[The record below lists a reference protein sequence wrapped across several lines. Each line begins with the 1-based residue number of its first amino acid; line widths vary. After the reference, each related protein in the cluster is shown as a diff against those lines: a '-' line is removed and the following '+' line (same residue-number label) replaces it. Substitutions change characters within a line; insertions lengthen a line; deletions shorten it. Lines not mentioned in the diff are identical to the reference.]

1 MLLTWFVGLVTVA
14 GLVLAALALYVGWR
28 RQAAAG
34 LSLAVLLT
42 AAAWWGLFYAVEL
55 STGDLGGRGF
65 WGDVKYVG
73 VCVLPPA
80 WLVFSLQYTGRAQL
94 VTRKVLAVL
103 AAEPLVVLVLLA
115 IPATHDLV
123 HYYEPES
130 AGERFPVAMTGW
142 VFWVHFVYAYTLIFV
157 GTTVFVATM
166 VGLAR
171 TYRRM
176 ALTLVGAALLP
187 WIANALHNF
196 GVGRFTRV
204 DLTPFLFVV
213 TGGVLVWGVFRER
226 LLNLSPLARGV
237 IVDTMTDAVFVL
249 DAFGRVV
256 EVNPAGSRVLG
267 GTRPE
272 LIGKRLDD
280 LLPQP
285 AGERSDLRPPPAP
298 GELSL
303 GDREFDVRRQPL
315 TDRNGRPAGELVVLR
330 DITERVLAE
339 RHLQG
344 LLVERSRVAA
354 ALQASLI
361 PGELPGIPAAEVASR
376 YEPAGDG
383 REIGGDFFDVFPL
396 GENAWGLVLGDVSG
410 KGAEAAAVTALARYT
425 LRTLAHAKHL
435 PSRTLRELNTRL
447 LAATDVERHCTLV
460 YAIARRSYPAGLEL
474 TVSLAGHHPPLVLRA
489 AGTVEPVGGL
499 GTALGLIPDPD
510 LSDTRVSLGP
520 GDLVCMFTDGLVEA
534 RDRTELFGADR
545 VATVLAQEAGSSVD
559 EIATRLVAAARTFHG
574 DRDLA
579 DDLALL
585 MLRVGDPAGTPET
598 NEGARTA
605 PAHQSPHQSA
615 PAAQAGAGTLSS

>member
-1 MLLTWFVGLVTVA
+1 MLTWLAGLTTLA
-14 GLVLAALALYVGWR
+14 GLVLAGCALYVAR
-28 RQAAAG
+28 RRGTSAG
-34 LSLAVLLT
+34 VSLAVLLT

-55 STGDLGGRGF
+55 STEPTDLAARMR
-65 WGDVKYVG
+65 WGDVKYLG

-80 WLVFSLQYTGRAQL
+80 WLAFALQYTGRGHL
-94 VTRKVLAVL
+94 VGRKVLAVL
-103 AAEPLVVLVLLA
+103 AAEPLVVLAVLA

-123 HYYEPES
+123 
-130 AGERFPVAMTGW
+130 RFFPPGSSEQELPVVKTGW
-142 VFWVHFVYAYTLIFV
+142 VFWVHFGYAYLLILV
-157 GTTVFVATM
+157 GMAVFVATM

-196 GVGRFTRV
+196 EVGPFTRI

-256 EVNPAGSRVLG
+256 EVNPAGSRMLG
-267 GTRPE
+267 GTRPH
-272 LIGKRLDD
+272 LIGRRLND
-280 LLPQP
+280 LLPQQADDP
-285 AGERSDLRPPPAP
+285 TAAARPPQQGGVLA
-298 GELSL
+298 L
-303 GDREFDVRRQPL
+303 GNRKFDVRRQPL
-315 TDRNGRPAGELVVLR
+315 TDRNSRPAGELVVLR

-339 RHLQG
+339 QHLHG

-361 PGELPGIPAAEVASR
+361 PGELPGIPTAEVASR

-383 REIGGDFFDVFPL
+383 REIGGDFFDVFAL
-396 GENAWGLVLGDVSG
+396 GEDRWGLVLGDVSG

-425 LRTLAHAKHL
+425 LRTLANPKHP

-447 LAATDVERHCTLV
+447 SAATDVERHCTLV
-460 YAIARRSYPAGLEL
+460 YAVARSHEAGLEL
-474 TVSLAGHHPPLVLRA
+474 TVSLAGHHPPLVLRGS
-489 AGTVEPVGGL
+489 GTVEPVGEL
-499 GTALGLIPDPD
+499 GTALGLITDPE
-510 LSDTRVSLGP
+510 LSDSRVLLCP
-520 GDLVCMFTDGLVEA
+520 GDLLCMFTDGLVEA
-534 RDRTELFGADR
+534 RDGVELFGADR
-545 VATVLAQEAGSSVD
+545 VADLLSREAGCPVA
-559 EIATRLVAAARTFHG
+559 EIADRLISAARSFHG
-574 DRDLA
+574 GRDLS

-585 MLRVGDPAGTPET
+585 MLRVRGTAATTNAAATTETVPAPEAGT
-598 NEGARTA
+598 RTLT
-605 PAHQSPHQSA
+605 S
-615 PAAQAGAGTLSS
+615 